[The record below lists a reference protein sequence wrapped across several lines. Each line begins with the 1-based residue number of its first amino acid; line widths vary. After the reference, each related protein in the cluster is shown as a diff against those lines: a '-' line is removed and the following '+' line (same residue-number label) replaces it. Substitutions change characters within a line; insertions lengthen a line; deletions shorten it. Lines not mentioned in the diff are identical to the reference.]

1 MCGSSSDLYSAEHGQ
16 CVVVRAGILLES
28 NDRLL
33 QGVSTFCFS
42 GVVLFFSESAELCH
56 KIPSQCKEKSF
67 VDAGYITIHILQNQL
82 GWLE

>member
-1 MCGSSSDLYSAEHGQ
+1 MSSDLYSAKHGQ

-33 QGVSTFCFS
+33 QGVFTFCLS
-42 GVVLFFSESAELCH
+42 GVVLFFCFFSESAELCH
-56 KIPSQCKEKSF
+56 KIPSQCKDKSF